1 MIACLQVTVC
11 VCVCEQD
18 TETERE
24 KKNLVFDLLS
34 QPKGFNCTPGAAVNL
49 RAGEAHT
56 V

>member
-18 TETERE
+18 TETE
-24 KKNLVFDLLS
+24 KNLVFDLLS
-34 QPKGFNCTPGAAVNL
+34 QPKGFNCTPGAAGNL